1 MLQSRTMI
9 LLKPGHSIQR
19 WHRSRADDAG
29 AFNLPLPPVT
39 TKSASRAPNSVQR
52 NSLGGNFGRGP
63 VVATPAPNNGPEIGG
78 ERLA

>member
-1 MLQSRTMI
+1 VIVFSSSASAALTHRRSPLTM
-9 LLKPGHSIQR
+9 
-19 WHRSRADDAG
+19 
-29 AFNLPLPPVT
+29 
-39 TKSASRAPNSVQR
+39 KSASRAPHSVQR